1 MFKILEDCL
10 TSKEIENI
18 KDNVRLLMKERYGDA
33 IGRAEIAIGNFY
45 NGIALIYIGH
55 SQEHMAGIYGLESHA
70 VAQLAINSA
79 GEFIKFK
86 IEKGQE
92 YFGYETYNSESDSSL
107 VRFDLC
113 RAKEVI
119 GDDVITTENFSSWTY
134 SKDKYKLSDDLF
146 CYCLVEKGAVSPNVN
161 SIQEYIAN
169 ENDNEYDLYEDFD
182 EYDLY
187 EDFDESASVDI
198 DDEEKKI
205 ILDNTFY
212 IRCWGASRAVLNPIK
227 LDTNLNTLYVIR
239 DRYILLCDN
248 MCHYMPDDYS
258 EYDDPDKYCR
268 SYYNLFARYHIS
280 STDILE
286 NRYGV
291 FDLFVKKTIIHVG
304 EMSYCQA
311 MISGF
316 TRLDFLN
323 NDKILTFDYFDIKA
337 GKGIPYNS
345 KLTYDGVHNLAF
357 SCIDGREFNKAA
369 NIITDYWN
377 DEKTR
382 TGKNAGEWYIIREGK
397 NAGRTLCW
405 LLANNRIMDIVNMI
419 VSSYLYIK
427 NFQNY
432 TYPSSYDTKKRNKI
446 WLALDTQKTFEE
458 IKSPE
463 VYLELEHPF
472 SQYSRTKHES
482 LVINSWGDNEPNFEE
497 LVEEDTDYLVGLIN
511 NHCLLVDNSVFD
523 ELEESYKG
531 IDSYLNKLFKV
542 KAANNRYKEDIEDYE
557 KRCEDEIHS
566 RWEEEEQRYWEN
578 EGYRSAFEDDPEAE
592 WNID

>member
-10 TSKEIENI
+10 TSKEIEDI

-33 IGRAEIAIGNFY
+33 IERAEIAIGNFY
-45 NGIALIYIGH
+45 NGVALIYIGY
-55 SQEHMAGIYGLESHA
+55 SQKHVADIYGLESHA
-70 VAQLAINSA
+70 VAQLAINPT

-107 VRFDLC
+107 VRFDLR
-113 RAKEVI
+113 RAKKVI
-119 GDDVITTENFSSWTY
+119 GDDVITTENFSSWAY
-134 SKDKYKLSDDLF
+134 SKDTYKLSDDLF
-146 CYCLVEKGAVSPNVN
+146 CYCLVEKGAASPNVEP
-161 SIQEYIAN
+161 IQEYIAN
-169 ENDNEYDLYEDFD
+169 ENDEDNEYDLYEDF
-182 EYDLY
+182 Y
-187 EDFDESASVDI
+187 EGDSVDI

-212 IRCWGASRAVLNPIK
+212 IRCWGASRAVINPIK

-239 DRYILLCDN
+239 NRYILLCDN
-248 MCHYMPDDYS
+248 MYNYMPDDYI

-286 NRYGV
+286 DRYGV

-304 EMSYCQA
+304 EMIYCQA

-345 KLTYDGVHNLAF
+345 KLTYDGVQNLAY
-357 SCIDGREFNKAA
+357 SCIDDREFNKAA
-369 NIITDYWN
+369 NIITYYWN

-405 LLANNRIMDIVNMI
+405 LLSNDRIKDIVKMI
-419 VSSYLYIK
+419 VTSYLYID
-427 NFQNY
+427 NFQKY

-446 WLALDTQKTFEE
+446 WLALDTQKIFKE

-463 VYLELEHPF
+463 DYLELEHTF
-472 SQYSRTKHES
+472 SQYSMTKHQS
-482 LVINSWGDNEPNFEE
+482 LVTDSWGDNEPNFEE
-497 LVEEDTDYLVGLIN
+497 LVEKDTDYLVGLIN
-511 NHCLLVDNSVFD
+511 NHCLLVDGSVFD

-531 IDSYLNKLFKV
+531 NDSYLNKLFKV
-542 KAANNRYKEDIEDYE
+542 KAANNRYKEDIKDY
-557 KRCEDEIHS
+557 EDEIHYS
-566 RWEEEEQRYWEN
+566 YWEEEEQRYWEN
-578 EGYRSAFEDDPEAE
+578 EGYRSAFEDDPGAE

>member
-10 TSKEIENI
+10 TSKEIEDI

-33 IGRAEIAIGNFY
+33 IERSEIAIGNFY
-45 NGIALIYIGH
+45 NGVALIYIGY
-55 SQEHMAGIYGLESHA
+55 SQKHVADIYGLESHA
-70 VAQLAINSA
+70 VAQLAINPA

-107 VRFDLC
+107 VRFDLR

-119 GDDVITTENFSSWTY
+119 GDDVITTENFSSWAY
-134 SKDKYKLSDDLF
+134 SKDTYKLSDDLF
-146 CYCLVEKGAVSPNVN
+146 CYCLVEKGAASPNVEP
-161 SIQEYIAN
+161 IQEYIAN
-169 ENDNEYDLYEDFD
+169 ENDEDNEYDLYEDF
-182 EYDLY
+182 Y
-187 EDFDESASVDI
+187 EGDSVDI

-212 IRCWGASRAVLNPIK
+212 IRCWGASRAVINPIK

-239 DRYILLCDN
+239 NRYILLCDN
-248 MCHYMPDDYS
+248 MCNYMPDDYI

-286 NRYGV
+286 DRYGV

-304 EMSYCQA
+304 EMRYCQA

-345 KLTYDGVHNLAF
+345 KLTYDGVHNLVS

-369 NIITDYWN
+369 NIITYYWN

-405 LLANNRIMDIVNMI
+405 LLSNDRIKDIVKMI
-419 VSSYLYIK
+419 VTSYLYIDD
-427 NFQNY
+427 FQKY

-446 WLALDTQKTFEE
+446 WLALDTQKIFEE

-463 VYLELEHPF
+463 DYLELEHPF
-472 SQYSRTKHES
+472 SQYSMTKHQS
-482 LVINSWGDNEPNFEE
+482 LVIDSWGDNEPNFEE

-511 NHCLLVDNSVFD
+511 NHCLLVDGSVFD

-531 IDSYLNKLFKV
+531 NDSYLNKLFKV

-566 RWEEEEQRYWEN
+566 RWEEEEQRYWES
-578 EGYRSAFEDDPEAE
+578 EGYRSAFEDDPGAE

>member
-10 TSKEIENI
+10 TSKEIEDI

-33 IGRAEIAIGNFY
+33 IERSEIAIGNFY
-45 NGIALIYIGH
+45 NGVALIYIGY
-55 SQEHMAGIYGLESHA
+55 SQKHVADIYGLESHA
-70 VAQLAINSA
+70 VAQLAINPA

-107 VRFDLC
+107 VRFDLR

-119 GDDVITTENFSSWTY
+119 GDDVITTENFSSWAY
-134 SKDKYKLSDDLF
+134 SKDTYKLSDDLF
-146 CYCLVEKGAVSPNVN
+146 CYCLVEKGAASPNVEP
-161 SIQEYIAN
+161 IQEYIAN
-169 ENDNEYDLYEDFD
+169 ENDEDNEYDLYEDF
-182 EYDLY
+182 Y
-187 EDFDESASVDI
+187 EGDSVDI

-212 IRCWGASRAVLNPIK
+212 IRCWGASRAVINPIK

-239 DRYILLCDN
+239 NRYILLCDN
-248 MCHYMPDDYS
+248 MCNYMPDDYI

-286 NRYGV
+286 DRYGV

-304 EMSYCQA
+304 EMRYCQA

-345 KLTYDGVHNLAF
+345 KLTYDGVHNLVS

-369 NIITDYWN
+369 NIITYYWN

-405 LLANNRIMDIVNMI
+405 LLSNDRIKDIVKMI
-419 VSSYLYIK
+419 VTSYLYIDD
-427 NFQNY
+427 FQKY

-446 WLALDTQKTFEE
+446 WLALDTQKIFEE

-463 VYLELEHPF
+463 DYLELEHPF
-472 SQYSRTKHES
+472 SQYSMTKYQS
-482 LVINSWGDNEPNFEE
+482 LVIDSWGDNEPNFEE

-511 NHCLLVDNSVFD
+511 NHCLLVDGSVFD

-531 IDSYLNKLFKV
+531 NDSYLNKLFKV

-578 EGYRSAFEDDPEAE
+578 EGYRSAFEDDPGAE

>member
-1 MFKILEDCL
+1 MFKFLEDCL
-10 TSKEIENI
+10 TSKEIEDI

-33 IGRAEIAIGNFY
+33 IERAEIAIGNFY

-55 SQEHMAGIYGLESHA
+55 SQEHMADIYGLESHV
-70 VAQLAINSA
+70 VAQLAINPA

-86 IEKGQE
+86 IGKGQE

-134 SKDKYKLSDDLF
+134 SKDTYKLSDDLF
-146 CYCLVEKGAVSPNVN
+146 CYCLVEKGAVSPNVEP
-161 SIQEYIAN
+161 IQEYIAN
-169 ENDNEYDLYEDFD
+169 ENDN

-239 DRYILLCDN
+239 NRYILLCDN
-248 MCHYMPDDYS
+248 MCNYMPDDYS

-286 NRYGV
+286 DRYGV

-304 EMSYCQA
+304 EMRYCQA

-323 NDKILTFDYFDIKA
+323 NDKILTFDYFE
-337 GKGIPYNS
+337 
-345 KLTYDGVHNLAF
+345 
-357 SCIDGREFNKAA
+357 R
-369 NIITDYWN
+369 
-377 DEKTR
+377 
-382 TGKNAGEWYIIREGK
+382 
-397 NAGRTLCW
+397 
-405 LLANNRIMDIVNMI
+405 
-419 VSSYLYIK
+419 SS
-427 NFQNY
+427 
-432 TYPSSYDTKKRNKI
+432 
-446 WLALDTQKTFEE
+446 
-458 IKSPE
+458 
-463 VYLELEHPF
+463 
-472 SQYSRTKHES
+472 
-482 LVINSWGDNEPNFEE
+482 IN
-497 LVEEDTDYLVGLIN
+497 
-511 NHCLLVDNSVFD
+511 
-523 ELEESYKG
+523 
-531 IDSYLNKLFKV
+531 
-542 KAANNRYKEDIEDYE
+542 
-557 KRCEDEIHS
+557 
-566 RWEEEEQRYWEN
+566 
-578 EGYRSAFEDDPEAE
+578 
-592 WNID
+592 

>member
-10 TSKEIENI
+10 TSKEIEDI

-33 IGRAEIAIGNFY
+33 IERSEIAIGNFY
-45 NGIALIYIGH
+45 NGVALIYIGY
-55 SQEHMAGIYGLESHA
+55 SQKHVADIYGLESHA
-70 VAQLAINSA
+70 VAQLAINPA

-107 VRFDLC
+107 VRFDLR

-119 GDDVITTENFSSWTY
+119 GDDVITTENFSSWAY
-134 SKDKYKLSDDLF
+134 SKDTYKLSDDLF
-146 CYCLVEKGAVSPNVN
+146 CYCLVEKGAASPNVEP
-161 SIQEYIAN
+161 IQEYIAN
-169 ENDNEYDLYEDFD
+169 ENDEDNEYDLYEDF
-182 EYDLY
+182 Y
-187 EDFDESASVDI
+187 EGDSVDI

-212 IRCWGASRAVLNPIK
+212 IRCWGASRAVINPIK

-239 DRYILLCDN
+239 NRYILLCDN
-248 MCHYMPDDYS
+248 MCNYMPDDYI

-286 NRYGV
+286 DRYGV

-304 EMSYCQA
+304 EMRYCQA

-345 KLTYDGVHNLAF
+345 KLTYDGVHNLVS

-369 NIITDYWN
+369 NIITYYWN

-405 LLANNRIMDIVNMI
+405 LLSNDRIKDIVKMI
-419 VSSYLYIK
+419 VTSYLYIDD
-427 NFQNY
+427 FQKY

-446 WLALDTQKTFEE
+446 WLALDTQKIFEE

-463 VYLELEHPF
+463 DYLELEHPF
-472 SQYSRTKHES
+472 SQYSMTKHQS
-482 LVINSWGDNEPNFEE
+482 LVIDSWGDNEPNFEE

-511 NHCLLVDNSVFD
+511 NHCLLVDGSVFD

-531 IDSYLNKLFKV
+531 NDSYLNKLFKV

-578 EGYRSAFEDDPEAE
+578 EGYRSAFEDDPGAE

>member
-10 TSKEIENI
+10 TSKEIEDI

-33 IGRAEIAIGNFY
+33 IERSEIAIGNFY
-45 NGIALIYIGH
+45 NGVALIYIGY
-55 SQEHMAGIYGLESHA
+55 SQKHVADIYGLESHA
-70 VAQLAINSA
+70 VAQLAINPA

-107 VRFDLC
+107 VRFDLR

-119 GDDVITTENFSSWTY
+119 GDDVITTENFSSWAY
-134 SKDKYKLSDDLF
+134 SKDTYKLSDDLF
-146 CYCLVEKGAVSPNVN
+146 CYCLVEKGAASPNVEP
-161 SIQEYIAN
+161 IQEYIAN
-169 ENDNEYDLYEDFD
+169 ENDEDNEYDLYEDF
-182 EYDLY
+182 Y
-187 EDFDESASVDI
+187 EGDSVDI

-212 IRCWGASRAVLNPIK
+212 IRCWGASRAVINPIK

-239 DRYILLCDN
+239 NRYILLCDN
-248 MCHYMPDDYS
+248 MCNYMPDGYI

-286 NRYGV
+286 DRYGV

-304 EMSYCQA
+304 EMRYCQA

-405 LLANNRIMDIVNMI
+405 LLSNDRIKDIVKMI
-419 VSSYLYIK
+419 VTSYLYID

-432 TYPSSYDTKKRNKI
+432 TYPSSYDTKK
-446 WLALDTQKTFEE
+446 E
-458 IKSPE
+458 IR
-463 VYLELEHPF
+463 Y
-472 SQYSRTKHES
+472 
-482 LVINSWGDNEPNFEE
+482 
-497 LVEEDTDYLVGLIN
+497 GL
-511 NHCLLVDNSVFD
+511 L
-523 ELEESYKG
+523 
-531 IDSYLNKLFKV
+531 
-542 KAANNRYKEDIEDYE
+542 
-557 KRCEDEIHS
+557 
-566 RWEEEEQRYWEN
+566 
-578 EGYRSAFEDDPEAE
+578 
-592 WNID
+592 